1 MVMSALDYPAFLPW
15 KSGSNDATL
24 NPIQEH
30 YPRSKEQ
37 LWDVITV
44 QEIHDWQ
51 ERSDEVRTVSEIL
64 KAKGNAI
71 WSTSPQ
77 ASVYEALNLMAEKN
91 VGALVVLESQQLVG
105 IFSERDY
112 ARKVVLKGKF
122 ADNTPVHEVM
132 TEDVI
137 TINPSHNIE
146 ECMELMTEKRVRHL
160 PVIDAGKLVG
170 LISIGDV
177 VKSIILD
184 QKVTIDHLHDYIS
197 GKW

>member
-1 MVMSALDYPAFLPW
+1 M
-15 KSGSNDATL
+15 
-24 NPIQEH
+24 
-30 YPRSKEQ
+30 
-37 LWDVITV
+37 
-44 QEIHDWQ
+44 
-51 ERSDEVRTVSEIL
+51 RTVSEIL

-71 WSTSPQ
+71 WSASPQ
-77 ASVYEALNLMAEKN
+77 ASVYEALTLMAEKN

-112 ARKVVLKGKF
+112 ARKVLLKGKF
-122 ADNTPVHEVM
+122 ADSTPVHEVM

-137 TINPSHNIE
+137 TINPDQNIE

-160 PVIDAGKLVG
+160 PVVDAGRLVG

-177 VKSIILD
+177 VKSIILE
-184 QKVTIDHLHDYIS
+184 QKVTIDHLQDYIS

>member
-1 MVMSALDYPAFLPW
+1 MRSPPEV
-15 KSGSNDATL
+15 
-24 NPIQEH
+24 
-30 YPRSKEQ
+30 PRIGE
-37 LWDVITV
+37 
-44 QEIHDWQ
+44 
-51 ERSDEVRTVSEIL
+51 ERSIEVRTVREIL
-64 KAKGNAI
+64 KAKGNSI

-77 ASVYEALNLMAEKN
+77 ASVYEALKLMAEKN
-91 VGALVVLESQQLVG
+91 VGALVVLESQILTG

-112 ARKVVLKGKF
+112 ARKVVLKGKV
-122 ADNTPVHEVM
+122 ADNTPVKEVM

-137 TINPSHNIE
+137 TIGPNQNIE

-160 PVIDAGKLVG
+160 PVMDAGKLLG

-177 VKSIILD
+177 VKSIIVE